1 VLSFN
6 TAVVAMHKKFGFVEE
21 GLLRDHW
28 CRDGE
33 WVDTHVL
40 AMFEDTWAERRKHFG
55 EQLRS
60 RGLI

>member
-1 VLSFN
+1 
-6 TAVVAMHKKFGFVEE
+6 MHKKFGFVEE

-28 CRDGE
+28 YRDGE